1 MSAISR
7 QSPLKRYGPRGGGE
21 PPTPGGSNLITSTA
35 GSSSATNGSS
45 SSRLAPMPLISSS
58 GGRYGCVP
66 AAAGFRA
73 GRTLTRSSWRPTAT
87 LRTSAVVDIGS
98 WRGALYRVAL
108 ATELTRALFL
118 LAAPRGQPGR
128 IVGPP
133 AAGHRVRRG
142 EEVARVGRIGGRGLE
157 GGLRVGRRVD
167 HGGYVPA
174 GGQDERDRA
183 AEQLGGPVARLP
195 RAEVI
200 GDAGDYVGIGLHLGQ
215 VDRRAEHGGGVRHG
229 ERVGLGQR
237 DEIAVQRGG

>member
-35 GSSSATNGSS
+35 GSSLVTNGSRGP
-45 SSRLAPMPLISSS
+45 RLAPMPLISSS
-58 GGRYGCVP
+58 GGRCGCVP

-98 WRGALYRVAL
+98 GRGALHRVGL
-108 ATELTRALFL
+108 AAELPRALFL

-128 IVGPP
+128 IIGPP
-133 AAGHRVRRG
+133 AAWHHVRRG
-142 EEVARVGRIGGRGLE
+142 EEAARVGRIGGCGL
-157 GGLRVGRRVD
+157 GGGPRVGRRVD
-167 HGGYVPA
+167 HGRYLPT

-183 AEQLGGPVARLP
+183 AEQLRGPVARLP
-195 RAEVI
+195 RAQVI
-200 GDAGDYVGIGLHLGQ
+200 
-215 VDRRAEHGGGVRHG
+215 DRKSTR
-229 ERVGLGQR
+229 L
-237 DEIAVQRGG
+237 